1 MGGQV
6 AAIVAILALGH
17 EDLELQIAELT
28 RRMECEGPS
37 AELYYRRAELHRLH
51 ENWPAAREDYDRAE
65 RLDPAWAEVD
75 LGRGRM
81 WLGAGAPGRAE
92 EALLRFLARRPD
104 HAGALLELAR
114 ARRALGR
121 PAEAARDYARAL
133 ALLPEPK
140 PDYFLERARA
150 QEAAGDL
157 DGAIKG
163 LEEGMKRVG
172 RIVTLESAALEL
184 EIAAGRLEAALARLD
199 RLAAATPR
207 PEVWWVRR
215 GEVLR
220 RAGRVAEAE
229 AAFRAALAALES
241 LPPLRRAVKSVR
253 DLEARA
259 RAGLGSGRP

>member
-1 MGGQV
+1 MT
-6 AAIVAILALGH
+6 AALLAFALAH

-28 RRMECEGPS
+28 RRMEREGPS

-51 ENWPAAREDYDRAE
+51 EDWPAARADYDRAE
-65 RLDPAWAEVD
+65 RLDPGLAEVD
-75 LGRGRM
+75 LGRGRA
-81 WLGAGAPGRAE
+81 WRGAGNPGRAE
-92 EALLRFLARRPD
+92 EALARFLSRRPD

-114 ARRALGR
+114 ARLALGR

-140 PDYFLERARA
+140 PDFFLERARA
-150 QEAAGDL
+150 QEAAGDRA
-157 DGAIKG
+157 GAIEG

-172 RIVTLESAALEL
+172 RIVTLEAAALEL
-184 EIAAGRLEAALARLD
+184 EIAEGRLDAALGRLD

-207 PEVWWVRR
+207 PEAWLVRR

-220 RAGRVAEAE
+220 RAGRTAEAE

-241 LPPLRRAVKSVR
+241 LPPARRVVKSVR

-259 RAGLGSGRP
+259 RAGLAPGRP